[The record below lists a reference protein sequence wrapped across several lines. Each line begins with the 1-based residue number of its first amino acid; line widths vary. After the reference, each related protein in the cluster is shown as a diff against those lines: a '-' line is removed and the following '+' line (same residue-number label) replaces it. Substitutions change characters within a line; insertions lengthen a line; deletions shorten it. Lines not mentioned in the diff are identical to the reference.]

1 MIFTADGE
9 IWRRLLLGRKDVTN
23 LDSMLK
29 RKGNQFANKGPYSQP
44 YGLSSSHIQ
53 LWELDHKEGR
63 EAKNWRFWTVVLR
76 IPWIAERSNPSILK
90 AINPEYS
97 LEGLMLKLE
106 LQYFGH
112 LKWTAES
119 KEKTLVLGKI
129 EGGRK
134 RGWQRLRWLDGIAD
148 AMDTYLGKHQEMV
161 GEKEAWG
168 AAVHGVTKSQT
179 HLQLSNLAQQP
190 WISTFLYLDPLIQ
203 NLHSLLSAFSQ
214 LTLWSNLKLNY
225 PLLIGPTITGI
236 CLPGLLEN
244 SSLCKPKFVGN
255 MPHRI

>member
-1 MIFTADGE
+1 MTTLQHDFCCLTAADLTDS
-9 IWRRLLLGRKDVTN
+9 IYIVFRDLPWSLLRMVKSEENCFLA
-23 LDSMLK
+23 
-29 RKGNQFANKGPYSQP
+29 GNKPRQYVKKERHQFANKGPYSQP

-76 IPWIAERSNPSILK
+76 IPWIAERSNQSILK

-106 LQYFGH
+106 LQYFAH

-134 RGWQRLRWLDGIAD
+134 RGWQD
-148 AMDTYLGKHQEMV
+148 EMV
-161 GEKEAWG
+161 GWHRRCNGHILGQTPGDGGGEGGLGCCSPWGHKESD
-168 AAVHGVTKSQT
+168 T
-179 HLQLSNLAQQP
+179 LA
-190 WISTFLYLDPLIQ
+190 T
-203 NLHSLLSAFSQ
+203 
-214 LTLWSNLKLNY
+214 
-225 PLLIGPTITGI
+225 
-236 CLPGLLEN
+236 
-244 SSLCKPKFVGN
+244 
-255 MPHRI
+255 